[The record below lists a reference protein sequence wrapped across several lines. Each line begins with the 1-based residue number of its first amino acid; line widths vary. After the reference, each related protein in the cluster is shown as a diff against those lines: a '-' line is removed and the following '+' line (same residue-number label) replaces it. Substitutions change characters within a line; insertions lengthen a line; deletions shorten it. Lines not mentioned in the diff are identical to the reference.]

1 MTTKSIS
8 PAGVLNPIQARA
20 YTLPFGIS
28 IGKKAPIFLISLF
41 GNTLEY
47 FEYTIYG
54 FLAPILAM
62 HFFPSDDPTT
72 SLIKAFGVIAVGSFA
87 KPLGALIFGYIGDIK
102 GRSIT
107 LRYTM
112 VGIAIPTFIVG
123 ILPGYDSWGWRA
135 VAALVTCRMFQG
147 IFMAAESDGVRI
159 YVFEHFG
166 HKHPCLISASISC
179 SAYGGMAIASLVAS
193 QIATEG
199 SAWRWAFLG
208 SGFYGLMIYLLRRH
222 MVETPPFER
231 LQQSGHAAVSLTD
244 IVKSRWPSLL
254 RTIMICGAV
263 GGIYHFNFV
272 FQGTYLSKV
281 LNIMSSEFAPQ
292 LSFYLL
298 CIYVLTL
305 PIAGW
310 TADRFGYVRVGK
322 LGGIITIGLAMI
334 NLVLIHDAIVSLP
347 IIMLTTISMAFFVAP
362 AYLFLT
368 QQYDVKI
375 RFRSF
380 CLGHAIGSMLFSGT
394 TPVVCLFLWQKTGFA
409 FAPFAY
415 FLFLIT
421 LGIIAFS
428 WRAKDN
434 AYNAWFL

>member
-8 PAGVLNPIQARA
+8 SGSLLNSIQARVIPLSLGL
-20 YTLPFGIS
+20 TF
-28 IGKKAPIFLISLF
+28 GKKAPIFLISLF

-54 FLAPILAM
+54 FLAPILAL
-62 HFFPSDDPTT
+62 HFFPNDDPTT

-87 KPLGALIFGYIGDIK
+87 KPLGALIFGYIGDTK

-112 VGIAIPTFIVG
+112 IGIAIPTFIVG

-135 VAALVTCRMFQG
+135 VAALVCCRMFQG

-166 HKHPCLISASISC
+166 QKHPCLISASISC
-179 SAYGGMAIASLVAS
+179 SAYGGMALASLVAS
-193 QIATEG
+193 QVSPEG
-199 SAWRWAFLG
+199 STWRWAFLG
-208 SGFYGLMIYLLRRH
+208 SGIYGLMIYLLRRH
-222 MVETPPFER
+222 MIETPPFSR
-231 LQQSGHAAVSLTD
+231 LQQTAQNTISLKNILKT
-244 IVKSRWPSLL
+244 RWPSLI
-254 RTIMICGAV
+254 RTILICGAV

-272 FQGTYLSKV
+272 FQCTYLSKV
-281 LNIMSSEFAPQ
+281 LNLISPEFAPR
-292 LSFYLL
+292 LSFYLICL
-298 CIYVLTL
+298 YVLTL
-305 PIAGW
+305 PFAGW
-310 TADRFGYVRVGK
+310 VADRLGYVRAGT

-334 NLVLIHDAIVSLP
+334 NLVLISDGIVFLP
-347 IIMLTTISMAFFVAP
+347 IMILTTVSMAFFVAP

-394 TPVVCLFLWQKTGFA
+394 TPVICLYLWQTTGFS

-421 LGIIAFS
+421 LGITAFS
-428 WRAKDN
+428 WRARDN

>member
-1 MTTKSIS
+1 MVAEIALKSIEAPTYS
-8 PAGVLNPIQARA
+8 FPLEP
-20 YTLPFGIS
+20 TLT
-28 IGKKAPIFLISLF
+28 KKAPIFLISLF

-54 FLAPILAM
+54 FLAPILAV
-62 HFFPSDDPTT
+62 HFFPSDDTTT

-87 KPLGALIFGYIGDIK
+87 KPLGALMFGYLGDTK

-112 VGIAIPTFIVG
+112 VGIAIPTFIIG
-123 ILPGYDSWGWRA
+123 ILPGYAEWGWKA
-135 VAALVTCRMFQG
+135 VLALILCRLFQG

-179 SAYGGMAIASLVAS
+179 SAYAGMALASFVAS
-193 QIATEG
+193 QVPSEG
-199 SAWRWAFLG
+199 HAWQWAFWG
-208 SGFYGLMIYLLRRH
+208 SGLYGLMIYMLRRR
-222 MVETPPFER
+222 MVETPPFLR
-231 LQQSGHAAVSLTD
+231 LQHTAKHQTISLKD
-244 IVKSRWPSLL
+244 ILSTRWDSLI

-263 GGIYHFNFV
+263 GGIYHFYFV

-281 LNIMSSEFAPQ
+281 LNLISIETAPQ
-292 LSFYLL
+292 LSLYLI
-298 CIYVLTL
+298 CCYVLTL

-310 TADRFGYVRVGK
+310 SADRWGYVQVGK
-322 LGGIITIGLAMI
+322 LGGLTTIGLAMI
-334 NLVLIHDAIVSLP
+334 NLIFIFDGIVFFPL
-347 IIMLTTISMAFFVAP
+347 MFLTTCSMAFFVAP

-368 QQYDVKI
+368 QQYDVGI

-394 TPVVCLFLWQKTGFA
+394 TPVVCLFLWQITGLSY
-409 FAPFAY
+409 APYLY
-415 FLFLIT
+415 FLFLMMTGIT
-421 LGIIAFS
+421 AFI